1 MDEEKTFE
9 EHVRNIG
16 NWFSKN
22 LPAIFAVLI
31 SVFFMFTGVIK
42 VLPTEL
48 SWKEQTIMTFITIVA
63 GFSIT
68 SLVGEY
74 GFSSAK
80 NTKEFIDEK
89 KEYNDEVKNSLQYRE
104 AIDQLAKERAEDNLK
119 QVRIHLLE
127 GVNLFYDEIF
137 DGYGRLNKEFNIYNY
152 KNDKGFHKKL
162 RAYYRAI
169 RLKIQ
174 DTNVFG
180 MASSSLFGVKKEVT
194 EKDYRTKSSIKSLV
208 IKVLLS
214 IATAGIML
222 QFLGWD
228 IGALIYAF
236 MQVVLWVAMGLITRQ
251 KNYNFIMEEVLPQMV
266 SKKLIIKEFIAMSD
280 TDKNKYIDKTK
291 KYKQLPFIEGEVVKP

>member
-137 DGYGRLNKEFNIYNY
+137 DEYGRLNKEFNIYNY

-251 KNYNFIMEEVLPQMV
+251 KNYNFIMEEVM
-266 SKKLIIKEFIAMSD
+266 KKIIR
-280 TDKNKYIDKTK
+280 
-291 KYKQLPFIEGEVVKP
+291 EVRAA